1 MKVADY
7 ARAVKAVEA
16 EFDDDWG
23 TIEDLMVYGAPVDA
37 VVNAV
42 YMALTARRR
51 AVWGIA
57 CLYLQATARRHGV
70 TAPLPKFGMISRS
83 VVKDMVREHYRG
95 EPATPANIRGVKQKA
110 VSNIR
115 DVGRGVIASSASTK
129 FQEYE
134 DKRGTAPE
142 PPKDTT
148 PVEKGETVTREA
160 TEEEIDEILARY
172 WDAEDLASRYVERDK
187 RPGVKADDKVRKP
200 VGWARVIQGAETCGF
215 CIVMAARA
223 YDYILYKSEAT
234 ALRRAKGQAKGGYHP
249 NCDCIAVPVFDVRKW
264 EGKAQAQRA
273 REWYDQHNDKDES
286 WRSMRGT
293 V

>member
-7 ARAVKAVEA
+7 ARAVKAIEA

-23 TIEDLMVYGAPVDA
+23 AIEDLMVYGAPVDA
-37 VVNAV
+37 VVDAL
-42 YMALTARRR
+42 YMALVSRRR
-51 AVWGIA
+51 AVWGVA
-57 CLYLQATARRHGV
+57 CLFLQATARRHGV
-70 TAPLPKFGMISRS
+70 TAPLPKHGVIRRS
-83 VVKDMVREHYRG
+83 VVQSMVREHYRG
-95 EPATPANIRGVKQKA
+95 KPATPANIRGLKQRA
-110 VSNIR
+110 VSNMR
-115 DVGRGVIASSASTK
+115 DMGRGVIASSASTK

-148 PVEKGETVTREA
+148 PVEKGEAVAREA
-160 TEEEIDEILARY
+160 TEEEIDTILARY

-187 RPGVKADDKVRKP
+187 RPGVNAGDKVRKP

-234 ALRRAKGQAKGGYHP
+234 ALRRTKGQAKGGYHA
-249 NCDCIAVPVFDVRKW
+249 NCDCIAVPVFDVRRW
-264 EGKAQAQRA
+264 EGKSQAQRA
-273 REWYDQHNDKDES
+273 REWYDKNNDENES

>member
-16 EFDDDWG
+16 ELDDDWNAV
-23 TIEDLMVYGAPVDA
+23 EDLMVYGAPIDA
-37 VVNAV
+37 VVD
-42 YMALTARRR
+42 ALYTVLAARRR

-70 TAPLPKFGMISRS
+70 TAPLPKHGTISRAA
-83 VVKDMVREHYRG
+83 VKDMVKEHYRG

-110 VSNIR
+110 TSNLR

-134 DKRGTAPE
+134 DKRGATPE

-148 PVEKGETVTREA
+148 PVEKGETVAREA
-160 TEEEIDEILARY
+160 TEEEIDTILARY

-200 VGWARVIQGAETCGF
+200 VGWARVIQGASTCGF

-234 ALRRAKGQAKGGYHP
+234 ALRRAKGQTKGGYHP

-273 REWYDQHNDKDES
+273 REWYDQHNDEDES